1 MALCRVFNAL
11 PSVFCRVLDKIA
23 VLGSDRGRRKS
34 SRQLL
39 YMITR
44 QQFLDLNLCSLVLKN
59 TTTGKNM
66 EPYCLVYKIDCR
78 TESTYLANRQKCS
91 MKRIKF
97 ISHAQTRAGVVRPRC
112 QLLPILHIFLCK
124 SKANNLIIDWCAPLL
139 QRGYFTSID
148 NGFFSSVTLGR
159 EVSVNYTSAT
169 VFLSNTFCRTLD
181 KDMSFGTAALPAR
194 LVQHAD
200 WSMWPA
206 LHKRQPNFDG

>member
-1 MALCRVFNAL
+1 MALCRVFDDAL
-11 PSVFCRVLDKIA
+11 SSVFCRVLDKIA

-44 QQFLDLNLCSLVLKN
+44 QQFLDLKLCSLVLKN

-124 SKANNLIIDWCAPLL
+124 STANNLIIDWCAPLL

-148 NGFFSSVTLGR
+148 NGSFF
-159 EVSVNYTSAT
+159 
-169 VFLSNTFCRTLD
+169 FLF
-181 KDMSFGTAALPAR
+181 F
-194 LVQHAD
+194 
-200 WSMWPA
+200 
-206 LHKRQPNFDG
+206 